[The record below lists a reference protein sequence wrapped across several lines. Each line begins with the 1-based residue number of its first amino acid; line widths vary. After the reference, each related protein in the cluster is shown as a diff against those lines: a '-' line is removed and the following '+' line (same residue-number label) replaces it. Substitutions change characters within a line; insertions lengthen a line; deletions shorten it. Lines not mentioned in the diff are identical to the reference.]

1 MAKSVKKRENLSEDD
16 SNSFAIIF
24 TLIKAEKP
32 MSLSEIAKQIDLQTN
47 LVFYHLKNLQ
57 ERHLVIETE
66 DKKYT
71 CQPIFTGD
79 TSEDLEALMLLMIK
93 TIAREIIIEDPTE
106 TTLSDAVIENLRA
119 YVKVFEIETE

>member
-1 MAKSVKKRENLSEDD
+1 MPKINNKFTPTRNMEAYLKLFLDPNQTLS
-16 SNSFAIIF
+16 
-24 TLIKAEKP
+24 K
-32 MSLSEIAKQIDLQTN
+32 SEIAKQIDLQTN

-79 TSEDLEALMLLMIK
+79 TSEDLEALTLLMIK